1 MNSQHMDEQGIYAL
15 YIRICI
21 RKGSILNTAAAVKN
35 VQFAMKFF
43 TDVVV

>member
-1 MNSQHMDEQGIYAL
+1 MNSQHMDEQGIYAF

-21 RKGSILNTAAAVKN
+21 RKGTAAAVKN